1 MSCSRRSPATTTAR
15 STTASPLRLHGVDL
29 VDRPALLPPRV
40 DWSRADR
47 GIPYAAFDRALVVA
61 WELLDTVPCPV
72 LEVDDGGR
80 AHRVLVDARTGRECL
95 GGPPGDEE
103 RRWCARWWPLDRA
116 APGTRAEVG
125 LPREAWWQGHVRLLS
140 RVGAGLLLA
149 VDYAHTVA
157 TRPPLGTLSGY
168 RSGRLVP
175 PVPDG
180 SCDVTAHVALDAV
193 EDAGRAAGAFPG
205 VLLRQDAALRALGT
219 APDSP
224 GAQELLDDGGL
235 GGFTWL
241 LQGVGRPTPELLDQR
256 RPRWTRRRPRWA
268 GPPPGRSS
276 QRSGRASRRARR
288 ARTAWSS
295 SRRAASATRRCGTTG
310 SIGPRVECTCT
321 EATPR
326 TRCNGPCVT
335 AQLCVRAWG
344 TTSRWRRSRP
354 RRTSNASCVTRTPVR
369 RQATGSTQ
377 KAFCGA
383 GR

>member
-1 MSCSRRSPATTTAR
+1 MSGGRPWRDWDDAWRDALYGPAGFYRRPEGPAGHFRTAAHAGPGVLAAALVR
-15 STTASPLRLHGVDL
+15 LARDAGCAGILDVGAGRGELLTALARHDDGTQHDGHPPLRLHGVDL

-72 LEVDDGGR
+72 LEVDDDGR

-95 GGPPGDEE
+95 GGPPNDEE
-103 RRWCARWWPLDRA
+103 RRWCTRWWPLDRA
-116 APGTRAEVG
+116 AAGTRAEVG
-125 LPREAWWQGHVRLLS
+125 LPREAWWQGHVRLLL

-149 VDYAHTVA
+149 VDYAHTLA

-241 LQGVGRPTPELLDQR
+241 LQGVGRPTPERLD
-256 RPRWTRRRPRWA
+256 
-268 GPPPGRSS
+268 
-276 QRSGRASRRARR
+276 RAE
-288 ARTAWSS
+288 
-295 SRRAASATRRCGTTG
+295 AA
-310 SIGPRVECTCT
+310 
-321 EATPR
+321 
-326 TRCNGPCVT
+326 
-335 AQLCVRAWG
+335 LD
-344 TTSRWRRSRP
+344 
-354 RRTSNASCVTRTPVR
+354 
-369 RQATGSTQ
+369 
-377 KAFCGA
+377 
-383 GR
+383 